1 MCVAV
6 KDGDLDR
13 PSQILRLENELKCPQ
28 MYPILLDQNKSLLFP
43 FLSMKKRV
51 KGLNITK
58 FHVFKSAKKP
68 LMITLILED
77 DSEQVILLKYND
89 DVRNDVMVMQQFCY
103 FEDELLHVGL
113 ALDTSIYGAFAFSS
127 TFGLIECV

>member
-1 MCVAV
+1 M
-6 KDGDLDR
+6 L
-13 PSQILRLENELKCPQ
+13 
-28 MYPILLDQNKSLLFP
+28 
-43 FLSMKKRV
+43 
-51 KGLNITK
+51 
-58 FHVFKSAKKP
+58 
-68 LMITLILED
+68 TLILED
-77 DSEQVILLKYND
+77 DSEQVIPLKYND